1 MRKMS
6 KKTSL
11 FETKVYTEI
20 AVFAALSGVLYAIR
34 PWTNPFGGSITLGS
48 MVPVMWVSLRRG
60 VLAGSVAGIIYGLLA
75 LLIDVALLGSAAVIA
90 SVPQAIME
98 YPVAFGVI
106 GLTGMFHKKSVFS
119 AISGA
124 GIAVFIRFLIHY
136 FMGVLVWWYIYTFPE
151 FGRYIYPLVYN
162 GSFLLPEY
170 IISAVILSILIKRG
184 LLNYGL

>member
-1 MRKMS
+1 MS

-11 FETKVYTEI
+11 FQTRVLTEI
-20 AVFAALSGVLYAIR
+20 AVLAALSGVLYAIR

-48 MVPVMWVSLRRG
+48 MVPVMWLSLRRG
-60 VLAGSVAGIIYGLLA
+60 VFAGFVAAVIYGLLA
-75 LLIDVALLGSAAVIA
+75 LLIDVTFLGPSAVIA

-98 YPVAFGVI
+98 YPVAFGMI
-106 GLTGMFHKKSVFS
+106 GLTGMFRNKTVFFAVVGS
-119 AISGA
+119 

-136 FMGVLVWWYIYTFPE
+136 TIGVLVWWYVYPFPVE
-151 FGRYIYPLVYN
+151 YGRYLWPLVYN

-170 IISAVILSILIKRG
+170 IISAVILSILVKRG